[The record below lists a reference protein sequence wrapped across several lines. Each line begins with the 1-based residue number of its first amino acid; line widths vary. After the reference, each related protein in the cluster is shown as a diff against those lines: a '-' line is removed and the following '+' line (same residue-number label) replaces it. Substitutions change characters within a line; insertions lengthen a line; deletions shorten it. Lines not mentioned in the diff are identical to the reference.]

1 MVSSYSH
8 VLLSPSRL
16 LPMPKYALD
25 DLHSRANWMSVKD
38 ENLFLGQS
46 VFYSDY
52 DATLQ

>member
-8 VLLSPSRL
+8 ILLSPSPL

-38 ENLFLGQS
+38 KNLFLGQS
-46 VFYSDY
+46 AYYSDY
-52 DATLQ
+52 DTTLQ